1 LIGNY
6 YYFYWAIAAVVITII
21 IAYSTVLIY
30 AAELGNQHQSASAI
44 NKPEYN
50 STSTICINDKPCVTT
65 ICINNDPCHT
75 VTSNSTITDNL
86 TNNNKKHTPVSPL
99 PQESV

>member
-21 IAYSTVLIY
+21 TIIAYSSVLIY
-30 AAELGNQHQSASAI
+30 AAELGNQHQSASTN

-65 ICINNDPCHT
+65 I
-75 VTSNSTITDNL
+75 V
-86 TNNNKKHTPVSPL
+86 
-99 PQESV
+99 